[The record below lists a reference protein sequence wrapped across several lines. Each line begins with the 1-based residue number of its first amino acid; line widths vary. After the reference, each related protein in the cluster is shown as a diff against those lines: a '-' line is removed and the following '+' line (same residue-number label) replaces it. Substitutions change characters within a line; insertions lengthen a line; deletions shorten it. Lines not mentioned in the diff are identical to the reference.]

1 MRGDAPAGSWLRG
14 IFSMTVL
21 KFIMIFCF
29 VAAAFAVIAAA
40 ADEGAETMV
49 ASCCGPASP
58 TLTITWERLVE
69 GGETCPRCGATE
81 EELNVAVGQLEAALE
96 PLGIAVVF
104 QKEELTL
111 AAFKDAPT
119 ASNRIRLNGRLMEDW
134 LGGESGASA
143 CCDVCGDE
151 ECRTVVVDGEE
162 HEAVPAALIVR
173 AGLAAASALSVAP
186 GDAGCCP

>member
-1 MRGDAPAGSWLRG
+1 MNARKLIA
-14 IFSMTVL
+14 IFW
-21 KFIMIFCF
+21 F
-29 VAAAFAVIAAA
+29 VAAVFPIIAAA

-49 ASCCGPASP
+49 AGCCGPTAP

-81 EELNVAVGQLEAALE
+81 EELDKAVGQLQAALE

-104 QKEELTL
+104 KKEELTL
-111 AAFKDAPT
+111 AAFKAAPA
-119 ASNRIRLNGRLMEDW
+119 ASNRIWLNGRLMEDW
-134 LGGESGASA
+134 LGGGSGASA

-162 HEAVPAALIVR
+162 YESVPAALVVR
-173 AGLAAASALSVAP
+173 AGLAAASALAGPP
-186 GDAGCCP
+186 GEAGCCP

>member
-1 MRGDAPAGSWLRG
+1 MN
-14 IFSMTVL
+14 IL
-21 KFIMIFCF
+21 KLIAAFWF
-29 VAAAFAVIAAA
+29 VAAVFTIIAAA
-40 ADEGAETMV
+40 DDEGAENMV
-49 ASCCGPASP
+49 AGCCGPAKP

-81 EELNVAVGQLEAALE
+81 EELNKAVRQLEAALE

-104 QKEELTL
+104 KKEELTL

-119 ASNRIRLNGRLMEDW
+119 ASNRIWLNGRLLEEW
-134 LGGESGASA
+134 LGGGSGASA

-162 HEAVPAALIVR
+162 HESVPAALIVR
-173 AGLAAASALSVAP
+173 AGLAAASALSAGP
-186 GDAGCCP
+186 GDAGCCPSP

>member
-1 MRGDAPAGSWLRG
+1 MDARNLIA
-14 IFSMTVL
+14 IFLFGAAIFTVVTVG
-21 KFIMIFCF
+21 K
-29 VAAAFAVIAAA
+29 
-40 ADEGAETMV
+40 DEGADVMTG
-49 ASCCGPASP
+49 SCCGPAAP

-81 EELNVAVGQLEAALE
+81 EELDKAVGQLKAALE

-111 AAFKDAPT
+111 EAFKAAPT

-173 AGLAAASALSVAP
+173 AGLAAASALTEPA
-186 GDAGCCP
+186 GGEGCCP

>member
-1 MRGDAPAGSWLRG
+1 MNVRKLIAAL
-14 IFSMTVL
+14 
-21 KFIMIFCF
+21 CF
-29 VAAAFAVIAAA
+29 AAAVFTIIAAA
-40 ADEGAETMV
+40 EDEGAKTMV
-49 ASCCGPASP
+49 DSCRGPAAP

-81 EELNVAVGQLEAALE
+81 EELDKAVGQLTAALE

-111 AAFKDAPT
+111 EAFKDAPT

>member
-1 MRGDAPAGSWLRG
+1 
-14 IFSMTVL
+14 MTIL
-21 KFIMIFCF
+21 KFITIFCL
-29 VAAAFAVIAAA
+29 VAALFTIIAAA
-40 ADEGAETMV
+40 DDEGAGPMV
-49 ASCCGPASP
+49 DSCCGPPAP

-81 EELNVAVGQLEAALE
+81 EELDKAVGQLEAALA

-104 QKEELTL
+104 KKEELTL
-111 AAFKDAPT
+111 AAFKGEPT

-134 LGGESGASA
+134 LGGGSGASA

-173 AGLAAASALSVAP
+173 AGLAAAAALTAAP
-186 GDAGCCP
+186 GGGACCP